1 MVMLMWTSSFFR
13 HYAPFLP
20 ILDPHTSPN
29 AYYAQAPMLFWA
41 VVGVSCRSYPRNPT
55 LLTALS
61 QRIIEMALLSPTSA
75 SPPSHLIQGFLI
87 LLTWALPK
95 ESRTDVTFPMSGLM
109 LHIAMQNG
117 LHIPVSSNEFSRV
130 NISPPSEAVMVRRA
144 ELWAYCVV
152 VYQRIFMMKGQSLRA
167 LLSLSQDPGQHQVLF
182 DKVSP
187 SLVLKIRCQGI
198 VAQCSEEILKNGVRA
213 MSLYQEHALDTL
225 LLFYEGQVDE
235 LELQAVSGR
244 FHSTSVDGRC
254 LPNIDDEKFHCAICR
269 IAIQTFHFYKTQT
282 VVSSGCLPR
291 VLNNMCDMID
301 SVQAMADRL
310 GSLSMAPIPV
320 CYGLLVS
327 STSLLRILKST
338 ASQDLDFS
346 RARSS
351 LFLAINLA
359 KQMSVESTD
368 TAAKLISILKQ
379 LWNSKKAFHKPDGSE
394 YTALRTRSRLTHS
407 VVIDTVWWWRDE
419 FDPQTRDT
427 ILARAESDGSIVVPS
442 TGSGNVG
449 ATHPEEHPG
458 GQPANTVIEGQE
470 AFPLDELFL
479 TDFEWAL
486 GDNALFA
493 PDPAPTSWP
502 TSSHVL

>member
-1 MVMLMWTSSFFR
+1 
-13 HYAPFLP
+13 
-20 ILDPHTSPN
+20 
-29 AYYAQAPMLFWA
+29 MLFWA
-41 VVGVSCRSYPRNPT
+41 VVGVSSRTYPRNPT

-61 QRIIEMALLSPTSA
+61 QRIIELALLSPTSP
-75 SPPSHLIQGFLI
+75 SPPSHLIQGLLI

-95 ESRTDVTFPMSGLM
+95 ESRPDVTFPMSGLM

-130 NISPPSEAVMVRRA
+130 KIAPPSEAVMVRRA
-144 ELWAYCVV
+144 ELWAHCVV
-152 VYQRIFMMKGQSLRA
+152 VYQRIFVMKGQSLRA
-167 LLSLSQDPGQHQVLF
+167 LLSLAQDPGQHQVLF

-213 MSLYQEHALDTL
+213 MSLDQERALDIL
-225 LLFYEGQVDE
+225 LQIYEAQIDDIA
-235 LELQAVSGR
+235 LQAVTGR
-244 FHSTSVDGRC
+244 YSFYPADTRY
-254 LPNIDDEKFHCAICR
+254 LRNIDDEKFQCAICR

-282 VVSSGCLPR
+282 IVSSGFLPR
-291 VLNNMCDMID
+291 VVNTMCTMID
-301 SVQAMADRL
+301 SIQALADRL

-338 ASQDLDFS
+338 ASQSLDFN

-359 KQMSVESTD
+359 KKMSVESTD
-368 TAAKLISILKQ
+368 TAAKLTTILKQ
-379 LWNSKKAFHKPDGSE
+379 LWNSKKAFRKPDGSE
-394 YTALRTRSRLTHS
+394 YTALRIRSRLTHS

-419 FDPQTRDT
+419 FDPQTRDIT
-427 ILARAESDGSIVVPS
+427 LARAESDISAIVPS
-442 TGSGNVG
+442 T
-449 ATHPEEHPG
+449 HPG
-458 GQPANTVIEGQE
+458 EPPGSQSTNIAAEGQE

-479 TDFEWAL
+479 ADFEWAL
-486 GDNALFA
+486 GDDPLFA
-493 PDPAPTSWP
+493 PDPAPTTWP